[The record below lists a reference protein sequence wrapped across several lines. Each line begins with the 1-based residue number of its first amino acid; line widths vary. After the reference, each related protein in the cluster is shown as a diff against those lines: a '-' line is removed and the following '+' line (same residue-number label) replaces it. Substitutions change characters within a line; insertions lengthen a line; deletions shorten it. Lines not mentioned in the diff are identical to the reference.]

1 MIMKNKLMKVF
12 IAILIVCAASVAV
25 AGRDNGWQMI
35 MDKEN
40 IKGYSRSV
48 EGSDILEFRSSVI
61 ANAKIEVVGAIL
73 RNVEGL
79 KEASSHCTEVRFLEK
94 TDINNYIFYVAYSY
108 PPPIADR
115 DMIVK
120 VSGRYDYNMGRV
132 ISDLRALSEPLVPLK
147 KNCIR
152 ITNYRAQFIV
162 EYINREKTNIV
173 YTSMLDPGGSI
184 PKVLANFMSKLALES
199 SGLDLQEAIKNK
211 KYIDAAMNSY
221 DHEIVEK
228 LVKDKGVMKNIYA
241 NRLGEYIK
249 DREFVEL
256 IVNDNIMFDKLSGG
270 EGEFGEIIR
279 YGWGSESSKKKS
291 VELLLKLYLETFI
304 RDGEV
309 IHQIIGNNDLAERI
323 LHGKGGTELLKVA
336 INNYKK

>member
-1 MIMKNKLMKVF
+1 MKKKLILKLF
-12 IAILIVCAASVAV
+12 ILFLILCAEPAAMAETNS
-25 AGRDNGWQMI
+25 NWQMI
-35 MDKEN
+35 MDNEN

-48 EGSDILEFRSSVI
+48 EGSDLLEFRSSVI
-61 ANAKIEVVGAIL
+61 VNAKIEVVGAIL

-79 KEASSHCTEVRFLEK
+79 KEASSHCTDVRFLEK
-94 TDINNYIFYVAYSY
+94 TDINNYVFYVAYSY

-132 ISDLRALSEPLVPLK
+132 ISDLRALKEPLVPLK

-152 ITNYRAQFIV
+152 ITNYKAQFIV

-173 YTSMLDPGGSI
+173 YTSMLDPAGSI
-184 PKVLANFMSKLALES
+184 PKSLANFMSKLALES

-211 KYIDAAMNSY
+211 KYIDAAMNSQ
-221 DHEIVEK
+221 DHEIVEN
-228 LVKDKGVMKNIYA
+228 LVKNKDVMKNIYS

-249 DREFVEL
+249 DKEFIEI
-256 IVNDNIMFDKLSGG
+256 IVNDNFMFNKLSGG
-270 EGEFGEIIR
+270 EGEISEIIR

-304 RDGEV
+304 KDREK
-309 IHQIIGNNDLAERI
+309 INQIIENNDLATRI
-323 LHGKGGTELLKVA
+323 LSGKGGTELLKIAV
-336 INNYKK
+336 NNYRK